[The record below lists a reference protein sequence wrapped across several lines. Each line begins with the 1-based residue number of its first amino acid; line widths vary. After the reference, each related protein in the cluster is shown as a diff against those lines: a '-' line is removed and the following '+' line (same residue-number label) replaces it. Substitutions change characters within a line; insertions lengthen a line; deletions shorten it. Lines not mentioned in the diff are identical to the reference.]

1 MTDVRARLTEILA
14 PIMGDLAPAEQPAF
28 VALAE
33 RIAAGRYRA
42 WAEQAKDDASRAP
55 LLACAQREEEIA
67 SRVEAVTPDAA
78 AIQARVEADHPDVA
92 QAYLGLFTGL
102 ALDAQLALQA
112 QAERTGAATW
122 RAFAAN
128 ADPARAEVFHAC
140 AALEEESAATL
151 EALLAAGGR
160 V

>member
-1 MTDVRARLTEILA
+1 VADALARLAELLA
-14 PIMGDLAPAEQPAF
+14 PIMGSLTSAERPAF

-42 WAEQAKDDASRAP
+42 WAEQAKQDESRVA
-55 LLACAQREEEIA
+55 LLACADREEEIA
-67 SRVEAVTPDAA
+67 SRVEAATPGAA
-78 AIQARVEADHPDVA
+78 EIQARVEAEHPDVA
-92 QAYLGLFTGL
+92 SGYQSLFDGL
-102 ALDAQLALQA
+102 ALEQQLALQA

-128 ADPARAEVFHAC
+128 AAPALAEIFHAC
-140 AALEEESAATL
+140 AALEEESATTL
-151 EALLAAGGR
+151 EALVAAGER